1 MPTNPFTGE
10 PQPYSGYA
18 GTPSIEGDRFG
29 ERQQVWATSSGTQG
43 EAVTFANQVVSL
55 GAAAF
60 AGYAAWNMLPTAMRK
75 TNSLLESNETLSSK
89 GIGFKPNTG
98 QTKVDFWYQFSRRME
113 NLSPASSG
121 AKGGIAKYFGDLTN
135 MFARA
140 TYASESL
147 SFFVDR
153 GNKPIFLDIGSK
165 GLGAQGRQDTLE
177 YLSRFMGVKENLSKV
192 DTLAFVNG
200 ELFVANKTFVDG
212 QAVLNA
218 GQKLSTAGKVMLPD
232 FGRVAMA
239 YLTSI
244 MPELGVRDSKTGAIR
259 AQHIFGKS
267 GYLPVLANQGEFS
280 VLGKKFNVPM
290 ASTVATSYGA
300 MSLQRTS
307 FLIEEMM
314 GEAKKFLE
322 FFDKESKSK
331 AFGTAYR
338 LGVIPRVDVGSAS
351 SMIFRYSGLALK
363 TFAGFAA
370 LNQAGFMLQDQ
381 GAVSSVIG
389 GALQAGILGVAGR
402 KAAQILG
409 KNPTTAA
416 IGGAALG
423 LMGMADAGPFRDGV
437 LPGVARTLGRLNEF
451 RSRVGEFVGAN
462 KYRRSIERVAPG
474 ATDFTTAIGMGIA
487 MGVVGTAAMRH
498 MIKDNSPVDLERR
511 RLLKSLDFDKLKDL
525 PTATYT
531 PETKELY
538 ESVDPKT
545 RAAIR
550 TEISDLINDMRKSGN
565 VAELNN
571 PFGKHTDIQQVRAAR
586 LADLLTKR
594 AYEKTRKEINEGSMN
609 VVQKTL
615 ESIKRMPFARAA
627 VYSSILAT
635 GAYAIATGQ
644 FATAL
649 TPEEIRLRNQGKA
662 LEPVRR
668 GQRWEFGSTPYEGS
682 DILYYRPT
690 WIARVSSGATQAG
703 STGERGA
710 LEEFILKNF
719 TYKLEKE
726 NYFNRPAPITSAA
739 FDQVPF
745 IYPLIKPIAD
755 LIKRPK
761 LMNVDQFA
769 RIGSGGQIEYL
780 ERSTGLD
787 ALPDPSLGGIS
798 MPAPYSPYAPGRVY
812 GQAFEELTNLAGLV
826 GFYARTG
833 LKAVTG
839 SDGFFGERKE
849 LESFSENMDMT
860 SRFYDM
866 HTGGGFLGIPFLSEP
881 IRRFLVKSKVDSYNP
896 IANTMPEF
904 LPEELRYGNPYVSLR
919 GGGGEYRM
927 PGEGYARRFPEL
939 KGVDPSNYPLLHQLN
954 ILGDVAPYSKEY
966 RAVKAEVGRRVKAGE
981 YGEEGARFFYNYSDI
996 VENRLDKRSYD
1007 RYVYDQ
1013 SQYETISGV
1022 VDTVDPLTGTFTLKG
1037 SRGNYSVAGLSNSG
1051 QDLIAQLNVSYQ
1063 EAAATQRRNAKVF
1076 ADAIRPGF
1084 NVSLQVSSSLSNV
1097 NERGARAAAVRVD
1110 GQNINRVLRREGAF
1124 ATENSDIGMYAMAN
1138 DLGRMFGAGYQSA
1151 SHIFSKVAAPVE
1163 YLTTFG
1169 MSPMQKFLPER
1180 DVLEEYEQM
1189 HMYGEDIRL
1198 WQKPF
1203 SHWFAPAFRTA
1214 ARNWLGMKF
1223 ESPSLARNRNIEEY
1237 FDKLKY
1243 YKYSMLAEE
1252 ARTQNDIRSAKHYE
1266 SVASKT
1272 VIGGHG
1278 FHDESRFKNLLGGNE
1293 ARYALGFARESNIE
1307 RREGILEA
1315 MPGYKSRM
1323 LSGQYAH
1330 REMRALERMAIGGGI
1345 SAEQSQRLQELQQL
1359 RQDEGFA
1366 RTKKNLKAYS
1376 KHGAEGESFADYM
1389 RKAEMVDWLQNN
1401 DVPQPDWIGFNPAV
1415 DTEDVKL
1422 KYLEA
1427 EGLDYHDFGIYPS
1440 RASYIHRKPYL
1451 TERDMRFIGIYHNAL
1466 GHAQDGLREAMNLID
1481 NPYSNVSY
1489 QAQSGAR
1496 STSYAQLNLIQ
1507 EHPYML
1513 NDL

>member
-10 PQPYSGYA
+10 PQSYSGYA
-18 GTPSIEGDRFG
+18 GAPSAEASRFG

-43 EAVTFANQVVSL
+43 EAVTFASQVVSL
-55 GAAAF
+55 SAAAF
-60 AGYAAWNMLPTAMRK
+60 AGYAAWNTMPTMLRK
-75 TNSLLESNETLSSK
+75 TNSLIQSNEPL
-89 GIGFKPNTG
+89 GFKGFKANTG
-98 QTKVDFWYQFSRRME
+98 QTNVDFWYQFSRRLE
-113 NLSPASSG
+113 NLSPTASG
-121 AKGGIAKYFGDLTN
+121 AKGGIGKYFGDLSN
-135 MFARA
+135 MFARSM
-140 TYASESL
+140 YVSESL

-153 GNKPIFLDIGSK
+153 GSNPIFLDIGSK

-177 YLSRFMGVKENLSKV
+177 YLSRIGISKKSLHGI
-192 DTLAFVNG
+192 DNLAFVNG
-200 ELFVANKTFVDG
+200 ELFTASRSLVDG
-212 QAVLNA
+212 QEVLKP
-218 GQKLSTAGKVMLPD
+218 GQLLKSGVRLPD

-239 YLTSI
+239 YLTSF
-244 MPELGVRDSKTGAIR
+244 MPELGIRDSRTGAIR
-259 AQHIFGKS
+259 AQALFGKS
-267 GYLPVLANQGEFS
+267 GYVPVLADQGDIS
-280 VLGKKFNVPM
+280 ILGKKFNVPM
-290 ASTVATSYGA
+290 ASTVAKSYGA

-338 LGVIPRVDVGSAS
+338 MGAVPRVNVGSAS
-351 SMIFRYSGLALK
+351 SMVFRYSGLAMK
-363 TFAGFAA
+363 MFAGFAA

-381 GAVSSVIG
+381 GAVSAAIG
-389 GALQAGILGVAGR
+389 GSLQAGMLGLAGH
-402 KAAQILG
+402 KAASILG

-423 LMGMADAGPFRDGV
+423 LMGMVDVGPFKDGV
-437 LPGVARTLGRLNEF
+437 LPGVARTVGRLNEF
-451 RSRVGEFVGAN
+451 RSRVGEFIGMN
-462 KYRRSIERVAPG
+462 QYRRSIERVAPG
-474 ATDFTTAIGMGIA
+474 ATDFSTAIGMGIA
-487 MGVVGTAAMRH
+487 AGVVGTAAMRH
-498 MIKDNSPVDLERR
+498 MTPGVVVSGLDRR
-511 RLLKSLDFDKLKDL
+511 RLIAALDFDKLKDL
-525 PTATYT
+525 PTASYT
-531 PETKELY
+531 PETKDLY
-538 ESVDPKT
+538 ESINPEV
-545 RAAIR
+545 RAKVR
-550 TEISDLINDMRKSGN
+550 TEISQLISEMREAGN
-565 VAELNN
+565 AAELNN
-571 PFGKHTDIQQVRAAR
+571 PFGKPSDTPAVRASR
-586 LADLLTKR
+586 LGDLLTTK
-594 AYEKTRKEINEGSMN
+594 AYERTRKEINEGSMN

-615 ESIKRMPFARAA
+615 KSIKHMPFARAA

-635 GAYAIATGQ
+635 GAYAFATGQ
-644 FATAL
+644 LGTAL
-649 TPEEIRLRNQGKA
+649 TPGEVRLRNEGKI

-690 WIARVSSGATQAG
+690 WIARVASGATQAG

-710 LEEFILKNF
+710 LEEFVLKNF

-745 IYPLIKPIAD
+745 MYPLIKPIAD

-769 RIGSGGQIEYL
+769 RIGEGGRIEYL

-833 LKAVTG
+833 LKAITG

-881 IRRFLVKSKVDSYNP
+881 IRRFLVKSKADSYNP
-896 IANTMPEF
+896 IANTMPDF

-927 PGEGYARRFPEL
+927 PGEGYARRFSEL

-966 RAVKAEVGRRVKAGE
+966 RSVKSQVARKIKSGE
-981 YGEEGARFFYNYSDI
+981 YDENAARFFYNYTDI
-996 VENRLDKRSYD
+996 VETRMDKRSYD

-1013 SQYETISGV
+1013 SQYQNISGTI
-1022 VDTVDPLTGTFTLKG
+1022 DSVDPLTGTFTLKG
-1037 SRGNYSVAGLSNSG
+1037 SRGRYSVAGISNSG
-1051 QDLIAQLNVSYQ
+1051 QDLVAQLNLNYQ
-1063 EAAATQRRNAKVF
+1063 ETAKVQRQNAKAFGRV
-1076 ADAIRPGF
+1076 IRPGAD
-1084 NVSLQVSSSLSNV
+1084 VSLQVSRSLSNV
-1097 NERGARAAAVRVD
+1097 DSRGARAAAVTVD
-1110 GQNINRVLRREGAF
+1110 GENANRILRREGSF
-1124 ATENSDIGMYAMAN
+1124 AAENSDIGMYAMAN
-1138 DLGRMFGAGYQSA
+1138 DIGRMFGAGYQSA
-1151 SHIFSKVAAPVE
+1151 THMFNKIAAPIE

-1266 SVASKT
+1266 SVAGKT

-1278 FHDESRFKNLLGGNE
+1278 FYHEDRFKNLLGGTE
-1293 ARYALGFARESNIE
+1293 SRYGLGFARESNPE
-1307 RREGILEA
+1307 RREGILGA
-1315 MPGYKSRM
+1315 MPDYKARL
-1323 LSGQYAH
+1323 LSGQYAFQ
-1330 REMRALERMAIGGGI
+1330 EMGALQRMSLGGGLNE
-1345 SAEQSQRLQELQQL
+1345 EQSARLQQL
-1359 RQDEGFA
+1359 YQLKQDEGFA

-1376 KHGAEGESFADYM
+1376 RHGAEGESFADYM
-1389 RKAEMVDWLQNN
+1389 RKAEMVDWLQKN

-1415 DTEDVKL
+1415 DTEDIKL
-1422 KYLEA
+1422 KYLET

-1440 RASYIHRKPYL
+1440 RASYIHRKPYI
-1451 TERDMRFIGIYHNAL
+1451 TADDMQFIGIYHGAL
-1466 GHAQDGLREAMNLID
+1466 GHAQDGLREAMNLIS
-1481 NPYSNVSY
+1481 NPYSNVSH
-1489 QAQSGAR
+1489 QIQGGNR
-1496 STSYAQLNLIQ
+1496 MTSYAQLDLTQ
-1507 EHPYML
+1507 EHAYIPT
-1513 NDL
+1513 DF